1 MSSKPNTSSY
11 NTEKDFQPKKLQI
24 VGEQLSLGDRVED
37 DPEHM
42 DGLLNSA
49 KRQKSYSSALLD
61 DIKIDIQSFRVLKNN
76 RFSDD
81 YTIMGCLG
89 QGGYGTVYKV
99 KQNLTGSIR
108 AMKSTFYA

>member
-1 MSSKPNTSSY
+1 
-11 NTEKDFQPKKLQI
+11 
-24 VGEQLSLGDRVED
+24 
-37 DPEHM
+37 M
-42 DGLLNSA
+42 DGFLNSA

-61 DIKIDIQSFRVLKNN
+61 DIKIDIMSFRVLKNN

-99 KQNLTGSIR
+99 KRNLTGSIR
-108 AMKSTFYA
+108 AMKSKLYSS